1 MTLVEIYPCK
11 LSLNPKYSYINFK
24 HININDDYYSKISDY
39 FDECINFIK
48 SAHNNN
54 EIVYVHCAK
63 GISRSV
69 SIIIAFLMKEKK
81 MSYIEAFTYVKK
93 CRSIAQPNYYFITQ
107 LLDYEKI
114 L

>member
-24 HININDDYYSKISDY
+24 HININDDY

-81 MSYIEAFTYVKK
+81 WV
-93 CRSIAQPNYYFITQ
+93 
-107 LLDYEKI
+107 I
-114 L
+114 LKHLHMLKNIDL